1 MTGKMG
7 QGDGDNVPSDDGGN
21 VPFSFHHTGSGDG
34 GSVPPPL
41 QTKNGEYEY
50 TMERPINDLLTFL
63 DTAEAEA
70 RLTDI
75 YEDASLIPAQK
86 DRYKKALE
94 SFRKLFGDKP
104 VEIYSAPGRSE
115 VGGNHTDHQHGRVLA
130 CSLNLDFIAVVHKTE
145 EKQVAFQSEGFDM
158 IRMDLSDT
166 VIRDEETGSTPAL
179 IRGVADGLAKADY
192 QTGGF
197 EAYVTSEVLSG
208 SGMSSSAG
216 LEILIGTILSGL
228 YNDGK
233 ADSVFLAQIGQ
244 YAENVY
250 FGKPSGLMDQMA
262 CSVGGLVS
270 IDFADP
276 AKPVVHPVAVDFSAY
291 KHSLCIVDTKG
302 SHADLTPDYA
312 AIPEEMKRVAAF
324 YGKEV
329 LRDVDP
335 AAFYKDL
342 AVLRKKCG
350 DRAVLRAMHFFTEND
365 VALKEA
371 EVLEKGQFDEFLKL
385 VRSSGNS
392 SFCFLQ
398 NVFTSKQPQAQGLSL
413 GLAVSEQVLGDR
425 GACRVHGG
433 GFAGTIQ
440 AFVPDE
446 VVEEYRTA
454 LDQLFGEGSCHV
466 LKVRKYGGIRVF

>member
-1 MTGKMG
+1 
-7 QGDGDNVPSDDGGN
+7 
-21 VPFSFHHTGSGDG
+21 
-34 GSVPPPL
+34 
-41 QTKNGEYEY
+41 
-50 TMERPINDLLTFL
+50 MERSINDLIAYL

-70 RLTDI
+70 RLLDI

-86 DRYKKALE
+86 DRYKKALN
-94 SFRKLFGDKP
+94 SFRELYGDKT

-115 VGGNHTDHQHGRVLA
+115 VGGNHTDHQRGRVLA

-145 EKQVAFQSEGFDM
+145 EKEVSFKSEGFDM
-158 IRMDLSDT
+158 VKMDLSDT
-166 VIRDEETGSTPAL
+166 VLREEETGSTPAL
-179 IRGVADGLAKADY
+179 IRGVADGLAKEGY

-197 EAYVTSEVLSG
+197 EAYCTSEVLSG

-228 YNDGK
+228 FNEGK

-276 AKPVVHPVAVDFSAY
+276 AKPIVHPVAVDFGAY
-291 KHSLCIVDTKG
+291 EHSLCIVDTKG

-312 AIPEEMKRVAAF
+312 AIPEEMKRVAAH

-329 LRDVDP
+329 LREVDT

-342 AVLRKKCG
+342 AVLRKECG
-350 DRAVLRAMHFFTEND
+350 DRAVLRAMHFFTDNEL
-365 VALKEA
+365 ALKEA
-371 EVLEKGQFDEFLKL
+371 EVLEAGKFDEFLSL
-385 VRSSGNS
+385 ITASGNS

-398 NVFTSKQPQAQGLSL
+398 NVFSSKQPQAQGLSL
-413 GLAVSEQVLGDR
+413 GLAVSEQVLGKR

-440 AFVPDE
+440 AFVPNDM
-446 VVEEYRTA
+446 VEDYRAA
-454 LDQLFGEGSCHV
+454 LDALFGEGSCHV
-466 LKVRKYGGIRVF
+466 LKVRKYGGIKVF